1 MILNKSKLLETGFLS
16 FNLKD
21 VNESLYNELLSIVD
35 KSEYEKIIE
44 NVRIDSTLKKNLTN
58 DEIENI
64 INICNTHLKYVD
76 VSNLFMIRTQQ
87 NLTQDK
93 IDTIHQLHIGN
104 SFVETK
110 SNIKDLNNELKSFI
124 ETYSQIWYWH
134 TIKKNNTSYPKQDL
148 LCNNSLDI
156 SNKIFEFLLNDL
168 YNVSYQP
175 QHSVDLTLYLKD
187 NFIENHQDGFDE
199 RRLCVILIYLND
211 DYKEGY
217 GGELVINKSSI
228 VKPEFG
234 NVAILDFTKNNVYH
248 SVNSVLDDNF
258 KRFAFIKFFYQ

>member
-148 LCNNSLDI
+148 LCNNSLD
-156 SNKIFEFLLNDL
+156 N
-168 YNVSYQP
+168 NVSYQP

-199 RRLCVILIYLND
+199 GRLCVILIYLND